1 MISKFKKKIS
11 QIKKLKKNFLK
22 WIRKRRN
29 IRIKLKIFNKNFLKK
44 EMNQTDLVKVMK
56 T

>member
-1 MISKFKKKIS
+1 
-11 QIKKLKKNFLK
+11 
-22 WIRKRRN
+22 
-29 IRIKLKIFNKNFLKK
+29 LKIFNKNFLKK